1 MVVTALFET
10 AKPAK
15 IKPCARAVLNIKY
28 DVSERR

>member
-15 IKPCARAVLNIKY
+15 IKPCARAVPNIKY
-28 DVSERR
+28 DERR